1 MKKIISAV
9 LFATPFLA
17 LADNTQVTG
26 IFSLIDNIIKPLIAR
41 AGPLLIALAVIYFLY
56 GVVTFVMASGDEE
69 KQGKAKEVILYGIIG
84 IFVMVSVWGLVN
96 FLVGSF
102 NLNNNPLPPPPI
114 PNF

>member
-9 LFATPFLA
+9 LFSAPFLA

-26 IFSLIDNIIKPLIAR
+26 IFSLIDNIVKPLIAR
-41 AGPLLIALAVIYFLY
+41 AGPLLIALAVLYFLY
-56 GVVTFVMASGDEE
+56 GVIKYVMAAGDEE
-69 KQGKAKEVILYGIIG
+69 KQGAAKSIILWGIVC

-102 NLNNNPLPPPPI
+102 NLNNSPLPPPPI